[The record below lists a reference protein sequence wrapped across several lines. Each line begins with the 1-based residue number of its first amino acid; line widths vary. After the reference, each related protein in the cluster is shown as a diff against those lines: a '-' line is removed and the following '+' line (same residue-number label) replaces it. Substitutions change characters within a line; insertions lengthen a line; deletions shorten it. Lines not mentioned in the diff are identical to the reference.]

1 MEQKLKERLVGA
13 SVIIAIGVVVIPML
27 LDGSGERQL
36 KNIPPAPEQS
46 VESRPGFIQPESLP
60 IPAPELAEVV
70 SPSSTTGK
78 ANTPPAKVETA
89 SKSSGGSGTPPAS
102 KPEEKTAEPAV
113 STEAPSTPDLNPP
126 AIVEEKL
133 QAWVVQVGSFTDEAK
148 AQGLRDELRNSSY
161 KAFLEKIQGRSGQPM
176 YRVRVGPVLEK
187 AEAEALLARLKKQG
201 KKGFVTHHP

>member
-36 KNIPPAPEQS
+36 KNIPPLPEQS
-46 VESRPGFIQPESLP
+46 VVSKPGFIQPESLP

-70 SPSSTTGK
+70 TPTPAPGHENAPSQDGVKDAATSR
-78 ANTPPAKVETA
+78 
-89 SKSSGGSGTPPAS
+89 
-102 KPEEKTAEPAV
+102 PEEKTVPPAASVQSTPEPA
-113 STEAPSTPDLNPP
+113 SNPP

-148 AQGLRDELRNSSY
+148 AQSLRDELRKGSY
-161 KAFLEKIQGRSGQPM
+161 KAFLEKIQGRSGQAM
-176 YRVRVGPVLEK
+176 YRVRVGPVLERT
-187 AEAEALLARLKKQG
+187 EADELLVRLKKQG
-201 KKGFVTHHP
+201 KSGFVTHHP